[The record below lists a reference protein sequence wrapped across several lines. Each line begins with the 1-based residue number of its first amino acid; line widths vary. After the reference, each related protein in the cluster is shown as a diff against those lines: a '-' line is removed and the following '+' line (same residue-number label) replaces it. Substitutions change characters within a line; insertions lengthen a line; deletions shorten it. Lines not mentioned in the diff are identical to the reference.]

1 MKIAAVLHRPV
12 TDPAGSEQ
20 MLQAMLTYLDRCGH
34 TVTVVIPEP
43 DGDPPPS
50 PIPHIYSQDV
60 VAAVK
65 GADVLL
71 THHIAARQATRAA
84 QQLDLPLVSVLHN
97 NFRTSRNRIQHKA
110 VTGLVFNS
118 RWVRD
123 DWARVRPELPRLVIY
138 PPVNPAC
145 YAAIQRDS
153 LVTQI
158 NLSKNGKL
166 LWEVARLLPGTR
178 FLAVQGGYGDQVI
191 PKVVPSNVE
200 VIAPT
205 IDPAGEIYART
216 RILLVPSLYESWG
229 RVGMEA
235 ASSSIPVIASPTP
248 GLQESL
254 SYAGLF
260 RDPERPAHWAEAITA
275 LSDPVVYAA
284 YAEMACLRVREVWA
298 ETRVQLEGLE
308 QLIISSVA

>member
-1 MKIAAVLHRPV
+1 MKIIAVLHRPV

-20 MLQAMLTYLDRCGH
+20 MLKAMLSYLARRGH
-34 TVTVVIPEP
+34 TVAVVIPRG
-43 DGDPPPS
+43 DGGPTLGPV
-50 PIPHIYSQDV
+50 PHLYSHDV
-60 VAAVK
+60 VGAAK

-71 THHIAARQATRAA
+71 THHDVTLLAARAA
-84 QQLDLPLVSVLHN
+84 VKLDLPLVTVVHN
-97 NFRTSRNRIQHKA
+97 TWGMTKKRAKVRAI
-110 VTGLVFNS
+110 TGFVFNS
-118 RWVRD
+118 AWVQE
-123 DWARVRPELPRLVIY
+123 DWAKLRPDLPRLVVY
-138 PPVNPAC
+138 PPVDPSC
-145 YAAIQRDS
+145 YSVLQQDS

-158 NLSKNGKL
+158 NLAKNGAL

-178 FLAVQGGYGDQVI
+178 FLAVHGGYGDQVT
-191 PKVVPSNVE
+191 PKVIPSNVE

-205 IDPAGEIYART
+205 DDPVGDVYART

-235 ASSSIPVIASPTP
+235 ASSSIPVIASTAP

-284 YAEMACLRVREVWA
+284 YADLACLRAEEVWA
-298 ETRVQLEGLE
+298 ATRTQLEELE
-308 QLIISSVA
+308 QFLVQQL